1 MTLNSTLLQNSI
13 SSSNMMSS
21 VNSTTSLSDL
31 QSSRYTSNLMGNSSS
46 GTHHSPLADMPGPSG
61 IGPVQHAPLVS
72 RKYANHFVNECKKCL
87 KFLHLQSLK
96 KESDW
101 DRSDDKEST
110 SSDYRHSHEMVS
122 WKAFFCRNKFSSLFF
137 RVENVKIRPRISK
150 SVI

>member
-13 SSSNMMSS
+13 SSSNMMSTS
-21 VNSTTSLSDL
+21 VNSTTSLSDI
-31 QSSRYTSNLMGNSSS
+31 QSSRYASSILGNSSS
-46 GTHHSPLADMPGPSG
+46 GTRHSPHTSDMPGPSG

-72 RKYANHFVNECKKCL
+72 NFVAKAVESILINISEN
-87 KFLHLQSLK
+87 FQSLK

-122 WKAFFCRNKFSSLFF
+122 
-137 RVENVKIRPRISK
+137 
-150 SVI
+150 